1 MQADRLHRCIVRRFV
16 IAGIAVRMKSRFLSK
31 GVKPL
36 SASPHRRRDALRSD
50 AHLLDEFART
60 RLRRIPMRQP
70 RRRSALDYA
79 LGAALVLMSVALIAI
94 VLAIVIIGKP

>member
-1 MQADRLHRCIVRRFV
+1 
-16 IAGIAVRMKSRFLSK
+16 MKSRFLSK

-36 SASPHRRRDALRSD
+36 SGSRHRRRDALGGD
-50 AHLLDEFART
+50 AHPLDEFART
-60 RLRRIPMRQP
+60 RLHRIPLRQP
-70 RRRSALDYA
+70 RRRTALDYA

>member
-1 MQADRLHRCIVRRFV
+1 
-16 IAGIAVRMKSRFLSK
+16 MKSRFLSK

-36 SASPHRRRDALRSD
+36 SGSLDRRRDALRGD

-60 RLRRIPMRQP
+60 RLHRSRIRQP

>member
-1 MQADRLHRCIVRRFV
+1 
-16 IAGIAVRMKSRFLSK
+16 MKSRFLSK
-31 GVKPL
+31 GVL
-36 SASPHRRRDALRSD
+36 SAPLHRRRGARRGD

-60 RLRRIPMRQP
+60 RLHRIPISER
-70 RRRSALDYA
+70 RTRRSALDYA

>member
-1 MQADRLHRCIVRRFV
+1 
-16 IAGIAVRMKSRFLSK
+16 VRMKSRFLSK

-36 SASPHRRRDALRSD
+36 SASLHRRRDALRGD

-60 RLRRIPMRQP
+60 RLHRIPIREP

>member
-1 MQADRLHRCIVRRFV
+1 
-16 IAGIAVRMKSRFLSK
+16 
-31 GVKPL
+31 L
-36 SASPHRRRDALRSD
+36 SASLHRRRDALRSD

-60 RLRRIPMRQP
+60 RLHRIPIRQP

>member
-1 MQADRLHRCIVRRFV
+1 
-16 IAGIAVRMKSRFLSK
+16 MKSRFLSK
-31 GVKPL
+31 GVRPL
-36 SASPHRRRDALRSD
+36 SASLQRRRDALRGE

-60 RLRRIPMRQP
+60 RLHPSQIRQP

>member
-1 MQADRLHRCIVRRFV
+1 
-16 IAGIAVRMKSRFLSK
+16 MKSRFLSK

-36 SASPHRRRDALRSD
+36 SASLHRRRDALRGD
-50 AHLLDEFART
+50 DHLLDEFART
-60 RLRRIPMRQP
+60 RLHQISTRQP

>member
-1 MQADRLHRCIVRRFV
+1 
-16 IAGIAVRMKSRFLSK
+16 MKSRFLSK

-36 SASPHRRRDALRSD
+36 SASLHRRRDALRGD

-60 RLRRIPMRQP
+60 RLHRSRIRQP

>member
-1 MQADRLHRCIVRRFV
+1 
-16 IAGIAVRMKSRFLSK
+16 MKSKFLSK

-36 SASPHRRRDALRSD
+36 STSLHRRSDALRGD
-50 AHLLDEFART
+50 AHLFDEFART
-60 RLRRIPMRQP
+60 RLHRIPIRQP
-70 RRRSALDYA
+70 SRGSALDYA

>member
-1 MQADRLHRCIVRRFV
+1 
-16 IAGIAVRMKSRFLSK
+16 MKSRFLSK

-36 SASPHRRRDALRSD
+36 SASLHRRRGAPRGD
-50 AHLLDEFART
+50 AHLLDELART
-60 RLRRIPMRQP
+60 RLHRIPIRQP
-70 RRRSALDYA
+70 RIRRTRRSALDYA

>member
-1 MQADRLHRCIVRRFV
+1 
-16 IAGIAVRMKSRFLSK
+16 MKSRFLSK

-36 SASPHRRRDALRSD
+36 SGSLHRRRDALRGD

-60 RLRRIPMRQP
+60 RLHRSRIRQP

>member
-1 MQADRLHRCIVRRFV
+1 
-16 IAGIAVRMKSRFLSK
+16 MKSRFLSK

-36 SASPHRRRDALRSD
+36 SASLHRRKGDLRGD

-60 RLRRIPMRQP
+60 RLHRISIRQP
-70 RRRSALDYA
+70 RISRTRRSALDYA
-79 LGAALVLMSVALIAI
+79 LGGALVLMSVALIAI

>member
-1 MQADRLHRCIVRRFV
+1 M
-16 IAGIAVRMKSRFLSK
+16 RMKSRFLSK

-36 SASPHRRRDALRSD
+36 SGSLHRRRDALRGD

-60 RLRRIPMRQP
+60 RLHQISTRQP

>member
-1 MQADRLHRCIVRRFV
+1 
-16 IAGIAVRMKSRFLSK
+16 MKSRFLSK

-36 SASPHRRRDALRSD
+36 SGSLHRRRDAVRGD

-60 RLRRIPMRQP
+60 CLHRSRIRQP

-79 LGAALVLMSVALIAI
+79 LAAALVLMSVALIAI

>member
-1 MQADRLHRCIVRRFV
+1 
-16 IAGIAVRMKSRFLSK
+16 
-31 GVKPL
+31 
-36 SASPHRRRDALRSD
+36 
-50 AHLLDEFART
+50 
-60 RLRRIPMRQP
+60 MRQP

>member
-1 MQADRLHRCIVRRFV
+1 MPTYLMSSLEPVCTRF
-16 IAGIAVRMKSRFLSK
+16 
-31 GVKPL
+31 
-36 SASPHRRRDALRSD
+36 
-50 AHLLDEFART
+50 
-60 RLRRIPMRQP
+60 RIRQP